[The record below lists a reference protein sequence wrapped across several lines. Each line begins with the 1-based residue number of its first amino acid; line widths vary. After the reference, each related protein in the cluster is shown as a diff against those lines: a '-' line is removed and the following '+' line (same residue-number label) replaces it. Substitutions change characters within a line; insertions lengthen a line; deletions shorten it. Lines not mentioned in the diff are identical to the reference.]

1 MTLQPAGSSPREPL
15 AQALERWR
23 LRVERE
29 LDAWLPPQRR
39 CPARLHAAQRY
50 SVLGPGKRIRPA
62 LVYATATT
70 LGIPL
75 EQVDAAACAVELIH
89 CYSLVHDDLPAMDD
103 DDLRRGR
110 PDLSQAVRRS
120 DSDPGRR
127 LAAGAGVSSAGLASG
142 PAGGCRGPRAHH
154 RYARRRERHRRHGRW
169 PGAGPRR
176 RRRLAHLGRSRA
188 LARAQDRSAHPR
200 ERADGRTLPV
210 GTRCR
215 PALQALG
222 IFGERVGLAFQVQ
235 DDILDVE
242 GDVAGH
248 RQTAGQRPGPRH
260 AHLSGDCRAWTA
272 ARARVRQLHDEA
284 SRQLAAHGWQD
295 SPLADLSHW
304 LLTRNR

>member
-15 AQALERWR
+15 AEALQSWR

-29 LDAWLPPQRR
+29 LDAWLPAATAVPG
-39 CPARLHAAQRY
+39 RLHAAQRY

-70 LGIPL
+70 LGVPL

-110 PDLSQAVRRS
+110 PTCHKQFDEATAILAGDSLQVLAFHLLASHPGLPSDAWVRVRIIDTLAVASGTAGMAGGQAL
-120 DSDPGRR
+120 D
-127 LAAGAGVSSAGLASG
+127 LAAEGGSLTVADLERLHALKTGALIRASVLM
-142 PAGGCRGPRAHH
+142 AAH
-154 RYARRRERHRRHGRW
+154 
-169 PGAGPRR
+169 
-176 RRRLAHLGRSRA
+176 
-188 LARAQDRSAHPR
+188 
-200 ERADGRTLPV
+200 
-210 GTRCR
+210 CR
-215 PALQALG
+215 PGLGDDRLEALG
-222 IFGERVGLAFQVQ
+222 IFGDRVGLAFQVQ

-242 GDVAGH
+242 GDVQIIGKP
-248 RQTAGQRPGPRH
+248 PGSDQARGMPTYP
-260 AHLSGDCRAWTA
+260 ATTGMAA